1 MDTIVKLQEE
11 YETLQRRIE
20 ALKEEAQG
28 KSKTLIKEVLKA
40 FFLKYDGVV
49 HNVFWTQYTP
59 YFNDGEACE
68 FSVRDVYLTLESESD
83 VESEDDE
90 GSVIYDEDDILN
102 IKKRIETWED
112 FRENPNTAALKYQKD
127 YIKKYNRDPFDYSY
141 RSWQQKTVQQAMA
154 EWKPDYVSEEELR
167 QKLVTAENLV
177 ANYSSLKVEF
187 NAVKKL
193 ISSIDEDVMRVMFG
207 DHVKI
212 VATKYG
218 VEIENY
224 DHE

>member
-1 MDTIVKLQEE
+1 MDAIVKLQEE
-11 YETLQRRIE
+11 YETLQRRID

-40 FFLKYDGVV
+40 FFLKYDNVV

-68 FSVRDVYLTLESESD
+68 FSVSDVYLTLESD
-83 VESEDDE
+83 AESEDGE

-112 FRENPNTAALKYQKD
+112 FKENPHTAALKYQKD

-141 RSWQQKTVQQAMA
+141 RSWQQKTVQQAIA

-167 QKLVTAENLV
+167 QNLVTAETLV
-177 ANYSSLKVEF
+177 ANHRSLKVEF

-193 ISSIDEDVMRVMFG
+193 ISSIDEDVMKVMFG

-212 VATKYG
+212 IVTKYAIQ
-218 VEIENY
+218 IENY

>member
-1 MDTIVKLQEE
+1 MDAIVKLQEE

-68 FSVRDVYLTLESESD
+68 FSVRDVYLTLESD

-90 GSVIYDEDDILN
+90 GSVIYDEDDILD

-177 ANYSSLKVEF
+177 ANHPSLKVEF

-207 DHVKI
+207 DHIKI

-218 VEIENY
+218 IEIENC

>member
-1 MDTIVKLQEE
+1 
-11 YETLQRRIE
+11 
-20 ALKEEAQG
+20 
-28 KSKTLIKEVLKA
+28 VLKA